1 MAHLVT
7 FLTMAGLC
15 LIGYGLWLA
24 WPPLALVVGG
34 AVLLRLSW
42 SFDDEADQ

>member
-15 LIGYGLWLA
+15 LIGFGFWLA
-24 WPPLALVVGG
+24 WPPLVFVMGG
-34 AVLLRLSW
+34 LALLRIGW
-42 SFDDEADQ
+42 SFDDGDDQ

>member
-24 WPPLALVVGG
+24 WSPLVFVMGG
-34 AVLLRLSW
+34 FALLRISW
-42 SFDDEADQ
+42 SFDEGDDQ